1 MSGPSPWC
9 EPSASRVRVAL
20 VGLGWAGRE
29 LWLPLL
35 RDHADFEVVAAV
47 DADPASRAAFREA
60 TGLPAHPAVDALT
73 PTAVDLAV
81 VAVPNYLHAE
91 VAGALLATGISV
103 FLEKPVCLTSAQA
116 DTLAAAERS
125 GGMLLAGSAARYRG
139 DVAALRRVLP
149 DLGEIRHVDLGWV
162 RARGV
167 PRAGGWFTQRDK
179 AGGGALFDLGWHLL
193 DTLAHLLGPVPF
205 TQVIGVT
212 SDDFVNVGAW
222 RAAWRQD
229 EPGADAA
236 DVEDTAR
243 GFLVRDDG
251 VSVALRACWA
261 SHEARDVS
269 SILVEGTGGAAQLRC
284 TFGFSPNREPEP
296 VLTLTREG
304 ATTRLAVPAEPIGVE
319 YTRQLDDL
327 AAMLADRGNRGRAIA
342 EARPIVRMIENFYAS
357 ARSARSLRAVPA
369 YQ

>member
-1 MSGPSPWC
+1 MSI
-9 EPSASRVRVAL
+9 RVAV

-35 RDHADFEVVAAV
+35 REHAGFEVVAVV
-47 DADPASRAAFREA
+47 DADPASRAAFREE
-60 TGLPAHPAVDALT
+60 TGLAVHPTVDAF
-73 PTAVDLAV
+73 TAREVDLAV
-81 VAVPNYLHAE
+81 VAVPNHLHVE

-103 FLEKPVCLTSAQA
+103 FVEKPVCLTSAEA
-116 DTLAAAERS
+116 DVLAMAERR

-139 DVAALRRVLP
+139 DVAALRRTLAE
-149 DLGEIRHVDLGWV
+149 LGDIRHVDLGWT
-162 RARGV
+162 RSRGV
-167 PRAGGWFTQRDK
+167 PRAGGWFTQRGK
-179 AGGGALFDLGWHLL
+179 AGGGALFDLGWHLV
-193 DTLAHLLGPVPF
+193 DTLAFLLGPASF

-229 EPGADAA
+229 EPGAEAA

-251 VSVALRACWA
+251 VSVCLRASWA

-269 SILVEGTGGAAQLRC
+269 SIRVEGRAGVAELRC
-284 TFGFSPNREPEP
+284 TFGFSPNRDPEP
-296 VLTLTREG
+296 VLTVTREG
-304 ATTRLAVPAEPIGVE
+304 TTTRLPVPAERIGIE

-327 AAMLADRGNRGRAIA
+327 AAMLADPGTRGRAIA
-342 EARPIVRMIENFYAS
+342 ETRPIVQMIENFYAS
-357 ARSARSLRAVPA
+357 AGSARARRTVPA